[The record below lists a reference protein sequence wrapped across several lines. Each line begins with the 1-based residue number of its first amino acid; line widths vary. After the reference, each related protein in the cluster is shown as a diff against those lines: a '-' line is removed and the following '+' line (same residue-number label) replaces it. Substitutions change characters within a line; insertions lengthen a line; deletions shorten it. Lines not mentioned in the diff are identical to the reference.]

1 MRGLKKQYEAYDLE
15 NVAED
20 LVFEQIDAL
29 VNDPDKKF
37 CRCNVC
43 LQDMAAIVLNRVP
56 ALYSCSILEKNS
68 PGENFGARIEETRKR
83 IAELLPEAIEMVR
96 RNNNH

>member
-1 MRGLKKQYEAYDLE
+1 MRGLKKLYEAEDLE

-29 VNDPDKKF
+29 VNDGNAKF
-37 CRCNVC
+37 CRCKVC

-68 PGENFGARIEETRKR
+68 PGDDFSARIEEVRKR
-83 IAELLPEAIEMVR
+83 ISEELPVAMDMVR